1 MKQTAIRIV
10 LILLLFSCRE
20 TPLTIEGKRVSTD
33 LFVTPSQGRKHVD
46 YFSESKNLMIAT
58 DSPEA
63 TQAGIEVGSLGGNV
77 VDVAVATSF
86 AISVTRPHSTGLGG
100 GGFLVLYLKEF
111 PEPIAFD
118 FRERAPNAASRDM
131 YKRKPKEDSLLGFRA
146 VGVPG
151 NVAGLVQIQKR
162 YGKLSLKTVISPAI
176 RLAEKGFP
184 MYPDLQSAIQKSSKD
199 MDREMK
205 GIFLPGGK
213 VPELKNIL
221 VQKDLANSLKLISET
236 GEKEFYRGKIANAI
250 TIAMKA
256 NGGLITSQ
264 DLNDFK
270 VIEKKTLKTKYHDYT
285 IYTMPPPSSGI
296 HLLTMLSMLEKES
309 LKETYEKD
317 PALYYH
323 FVAEVMRR
331 GYADRAVFGGD
342 SAFTKI
348 PIDRLL
354 SKKYAEEK
362 ISDFDPKIASN
373 SSSFLK
379 TLNFGAES
387 PQTTHISVMDREGNS
402 VSTTQ
407 SINFRFGASVVA
419 PGTGIVLNDTMDDF
433 SRVPGEPNVYG
444 LIGAEANSILP
455 KKTPLSSMSPTI
467 VFKGKEPFL
476 TTGAPGGA
484 YIVNAVLQS
493 LVYNLDFN
501 LTLYESV
508 ARGRVHHQLFP
519 DAVFIEKSVNERN
532 VFDGLSSK
540 KHDIRIAPN
549 FAKLFS
555 VKRENGM
562 LYGASDPRGEGATGG
577 L

>member
-1 MKQTAIRIV
+1 MKQITIRII

-20 TPLTIEGKRVSTD
+20 TSLTIEGKRISTD
-33 LFVTPSQGRKHVD
+33 LLVTPSHGKTHVD

-63 TQAGIEVGSLGGNV
+63 TQVGIEVGLLGGNV

-100 GGFLVLYLKEF
+100 GGFLILYLKEF
-111 PEPIAFD
+111 SEPIAFD

-131 YKRKPKEDSLLGFRA
+131 YKKKPKEDSLLGFRA

-199 MDREMK
+199 MDQEMK
-205 GIFLPGGK
+205 GIFLPGGR
-213 VPELKNIL
+213 VPELKSIL

-236 GEKEFYRGKIANAI
+236 GEKEFYHGKIADAI
-250 TIAMKA
+250 TTAMKA

-264 DLNDFK
+264 DLSDFK
-270 VIEKKTLKTKYHDYT
+270 VIEKKTLKTKYRDYT

-296 HLLTMLSMLEKES
+296 HLLTMLSMLEKEP
-309 LKETYEKD
+309 LKEMYEKD

-323 FVAEVMRR
+323 FVTEVMRR

-342 SAFTKI
+342 SAFTRI
-348 PIDRLL
+348 PVDRLL

-362 ISDFDPKIASN
+362 ISDFDPKIASS

-379 TLNFGAES
+379 TLNFGVES

-433 SRVPGEPNVYG
+433 SRAPGEPNVYG

-484 YIVNAVLQS
+484 YIINAVLQS

-508 ARGRVHHQLFP
+508 ARGRIHHQLFP

>member
-20 TPLTIEGKRVSTD
+20 TSLTIEGKRVSTD
-33 LFVTPSQGRKHVD
+33 LFVTPAQGRKHVD

-250 TIAMKA
+250 TTAMKA

>member
-1 MKQTAIRIV
+1 MKQKYARII
-10 LILLLFSCRE
+10 LILFLFSCKDI
-20 TPLTIEGKRVSTD
+20 PLSIEGKKVSTD
-33 LFVTPSQGRKHVD
+33 LLVTPSNQRKHTD
-46 YFSESKNLMIAT
+46 YFSESKNLMIAS

-63 TQAGIEVGSLGGNV
+63 TSAGVEIGKLGGNV
-77 VDVAVATSF
+77 VDVVVATSF

-118 FRERAPNAASRDM
+118 FRERAPSAASRNM
-131 YKRKPKEDSLLGFRA
+131 YKRKPKEDSLFGFRA

-151 NVAGLVQIQKR
+151 NVAGLIQIHKR
-162 YGKLSLKTVISPAI
+162 YGKLSLKTVVAPAI
-176 RLAEKGFP
+176 RLAENGFP
-184 MYPDLQSAIQKSSKD
+184 VYPDLFSAIQKSSKD
-199 MDREMK
+199 MDDEMK
-205 GIFLPGGK
+205 GIFLPKGK
-213 VPELKNIL
+213 VPEVGSLL
-221 VQKDLANSLKLISET
+221 VQKDLADTLKLISET
-236 GEKEFYRGKIANAI
+236 GEREFYQGKIADSI
-250 TIAMKA
+250 VSSMKR

-264 DLNDFK
+264 DLKNFR
-270 VIEKKTLKTKYHDYT
+270 VIEEKTLKSTYRDYT
-285 IYTMPPPSSGI
+285 IYTMPPPSSGV
-296 HLLTMLSMLEKES
+296 HLLTMLSMIETKS
-309 LKETYEKD
+309 LKELYDKD
-317 PALYYH
+317 AAAYYH
-323 FVAEVMRR
+323 FLAEAMRR
-331 GYADRAVFGGD
+331 GYADRAILGGD
-342 SAFTKI
+342 PKFTKI

-362 ISDFDPKIASN
+362 ISNFDPKAASS

-379 TLNFGAES
+379 ELNFGVES

-407 SINFRFGASVVA
+407 SINFRFGASVVV
-419 PGTGIVLNDTMDDF
+419 PGYGIVLNDTMDDF
-433 SRVPGEPNVYG
+433 SRAPGEPNVYG

-455 KKTPLSSMSPTI
+455 KKTPLSSMSPTL
-467 VFKGKEPFL
+467 VFKDKEPFL
-476 TTGAPGGA
+476 ATGAPGGS

-493 LVYNLDFN
+493 LIYNLDFK

-508 ARGRVHHQLFP
+508 ARGRVHHQFFP

-532 VFDGLSSK
+532 VFDGLSVR

-562 LYGASDPRGEGATGG
+562 LYGACDPRGEGATGG

>member
-213 VPELKNIL
+213 VPDLKNIL

-250 TIAMKA
+250 TTAMKA

>member
-1 MKQTAIRIV
+1 MKQITIRII

-20 TPLTIEGKRVSTD
+20 TSLTIEGKRISTD
-33 LFVTPSQGRKHVD
+33 LLVTPSHGKTHVD

-63 TQAGIEVGSLGGNV
+63 TQVGIEVGLLGGNV

-100 GGFLVLYLKEF
+100 GGFLILYLKEF
-111 PEPIAFD
+111 SEPIAFD

-131 YKRKPKEDSLLGFRA
+131 YKKKPKEDSLLGFRA

-199 MDREMK
+199 MDQEMK
-205 GIFLPGGK
+205 GIFLPGGR
-213 VPELKNIL
+213 VPELKSIL

-236 GEKEFYRGKIANAI
+236 GEKEFYHGKIADAI
-250 TIAMKA
+250 TTAMKA

-264 DLNDFK
+264 DLSDFK
-270 VIEKKTLKTKYHDYT
+270 VIEKKTLKTKYRDYT

-296 HLLTMLSMLEKES
+296 HLLTMLSMLEKEP
-309 LKETYEKD
+309 LKEMYEKD

-323 FVAEVMRR
+323 FVTEVMRR
-331 GYADRAVFGGD
+331 GYADRAVFGGN
-342 SAFTKI
+342 SAFTRI
-348 PIDRLL
+348 PVDRLL

-362 ISDFDPKIASN
+362 ISDFDPKIASS

-379 TLNFGAES
+379 TLNFGVES

-433 SRVPGEPNVYG
+433 SRAPGEPNVYG

-484 YIVNAVLQS
+484 YIINAVLQS

-508 ARGRVHHQLFP
+508 ARGRIHHQLFP

>member
-1 MKQTAIRIV
+1 MKQITIRIV
-10 LILLLFSCRE
+10 LILFLFSCKE
-20 TPLTIEGKRVSTD
+20 VPLTIEGKSISTD
-33 LFVTPSQGRKHVD
+33 LLVTPSHQKKHTD

-63 TQAGIEVGSLGGNV
+63 TQAGIEVGKLGGNV
-77 VDVAVATSF
+77 VDVVVATSF

-111 PEPIAFD
+111 SEPIAFD
-118 FRERAPNAASRDM
+118 FRERAPNAASRNM

-151 NVAGLVQIQKR
+151 NVAGLVRIHKR
-162 YGKLSLKTVISPAI
+162 YGKLSLKTVVAPAI
-176 RLAEKGFP
+176 RLAEEGFRV
-184 MYPDLQSAIQKSSKD
+184 YPDLNSAIQKSSKD
-199 MDREMK
+199 MDEEMK

-213 VPELKNIL
+213 VPEVGKLL
-221 VQKDLANSLKLISET
+221 VQKDLAGSLKLIAET
-236 GEKEFYRGKIANAI
+236 GEKEFYHGKIANAL
-250 TIAMKA
+250 TTAMKK
-256 NGGLITSQ
+256 NGGLLTSQ
-264 DLNDFK
+264 DLTGFQ
-270 VIEKKTLKTKYHDYT
+270 VLEKKTLQTKYRGYT
-285 IYTMPPPSSGI
+285 IYTMPPPSSGV
-296 HLLTMLSMLEKES
+296 HLLTMLSMV
-309 LKETYEKD
+309 ETKPLQEMYEKD
-317 PALYYH
+317 PVGYYH
-323 FVAEVMRR
+323 FMTEVMRR
-331 GYADRAVFGGD
+331 GYADRAILGGD
-342 SAFTKI
+342 PAFTKI
-348 PIDRLL
+348 PLDRLL
-354 SKKYAEEK
+354 SKKYAEDK
-362 ISDFDPKIASN
+362 IADFDPKLASS

-379 TLNFGAES
+379 TLNFGVES
-387 PQTTHISVMDREGNS
+387 PQTTHISVMDKDGNS

-407 SINFRFGASVVA
+407 SINFRFGASVVI

-433 SRVPGEPNVYG
+433 SRAPGEPNVYG

-467 VFKGKEPFL
+467 VFRGKEPFL
-476 TTGAPGGA
+476 ATGAPGGS

-493 LVYNLDFN
+493 LVYNLDFH

-508 ARGRVHHQLFP
+508 ARGRVHHQFFP

-532 VFDGLSSK
+532 VFDGLSAR

-555 VKRENGM
+555 VKRENGT

>member
-1 MKQTAIRIV
+1 MKQITIRII

-20 TPLTIEGKRVSTD
+20 TSLTIEGKRISTD
-33 LFVTPSQGRKHVD
+33 LLVTPSHGKTHVD

-63 TQAGIEVGSLGGNV
+63 TQAGIEVGLLGGNV

-100 GGFLVLYLKEF
+100 GGFLILYLKEF
-111 PEPIAFD
+111 SEPIAFD

-131 YKRKPKEDSLLGFRA
+131 YKKKPKEDSLLGFRA

-199 MDREMK
+199 MDQEMK
-205 GIFLPGGK
+205 GIFLPGGR
-213 VPELKNIL
+213 VPELKSIL

-236 GEKEFYRGKIANAI
+236 GEKEFYHGKIADAI
-250 TIAMKA
+250 TTAMKA

-264 DLNDFK
+264 DLSDFK
-270 VIEKKTLKTKYHDYT
+270 VIEKKTLKTKYRDYT

-296 HLLTMLSMLEKES
+296 HLLTMLSMLEKEP
-309 LKETYEKD
+309 LKEMYEKD

-323 FVAEVMRR
+323 FVTEVMRR

-342 SAFTKI
+342 SAFTRI
-348 PIDRLL
+348 PVDRLL

-362 ISDFDPKIASN
+362 ISDFDPKIASS

-379 TLNFGAES
+379 TLNFGVES

-433 SRVPGEPNVYG
+433 SRAPGEPNVYG

-467 VFKGKEPFL
+467 VFKGKESFL

-484 YIVNAVLQS
+484 YIINAVLQS

-508 ARGRVHHQLFP
+508 ARGRIHHQLFP

>member
-250 TIAMKA
+250 TTAMKA

-455 KKTPLSSMSPTI
+455 KKTPLSSMS
-467 VFKGKEPFL
+467 
-476 TTGAPGGA
+476 
-484 YIVNAVLQS
+484 
-493 LVYNLDFN
+493 
-501 LTLYESV
+501 
-508 ARGRVHHQLFP
+508 
-519 DAVFIEKSVNERN
+519 
-532 VFDGLSSK
+532 
-540 KHDIRIAPN
+540 
-549 FAKLFS
+549 
-555 VKRENGM
+555 
-562 LYGASDPRGEGATGG
+562 
-577 L
+577 

>member
-1 MKQTAIRIV
+1 MKQTTIRII

-20 TPLTIEGKRVSTD
+20 TPLTIEGKKISTD
-33 LFVTPSQGRKHVD
+33 LLVTPSHGKTHVD

-111 PEPIAFD
+111 SEPIAFD

-131 YKRKPKEDSLLGFRA
+131 YKKKPKEDSLLGFRA

-199 MDREMK
+199 MDQEMK
-205 GIFLPGGK
+205 GVFLPGGK
-213 VPELKNIL
+213 VPELKSIL

-236 GEKEFYRGKIANAI
+236 GEKEFYHGKIADAI
-250 TIAMKA
+250 TTAMKA

-270 VIEKKTLKTKYHDYT
+270 VVEKKALKTTYHDYT

-296 HLLTMLSMLEKES
+296 HLLTMLSMLEKEP

-323 FVAEVMRR
+323 FVTEVMRR

-348 PIDRLL
+348 PVNRLL

-362 ISDFDPKIASN
+362 ISDFDPKIASS

-379 TLNFGAES
+379 TLNFGVES

-407 SINFRFGASVVA
+407 SINFRFGASVMA

-467 VFKGKEPFL
+467 VFKGKESFL

-508 ARGRVHHQLFP
+508 ARGRIHHQLFP

>member
-1 MKQTAIRIV
+1 M
-10 LILLLFSCRE
+10 
-20 TPLTIEGKRVSTD
+20 
-33 LFVTPSQGRKHVD
+33 
-46 YFSESKNLMIAT
+46 
-58 DSPEA
+58 
-63 TQAGIEVGSLGGNV
+63 
-77 VDVAVATSF
+77 
-86 AISVTRPHSTGLGG
+86 
-100 GGFLVLYLKEF
+100 
-111 PEPIAFD
+111 
-118 FRERAPNAASRDM
+118 
-131 YKRKPKEDSLLGFRA
+131 
-146 VGVPG
+146 
-151 NVAGLVQIQKR
+151 
-162 YGKLSLKTVISPAI
+162 
-176 RLAEKGFP
+176 
-184 MYPDLQSAIQKSSKD
+184 
-199 MDREMK
+199 
-205 GIFLPGGK
+205 
-213 VPELKNIL
+213 
-221 VQKDLANSLKLISET
+221 ISET
-236 GEKEFYRGKIANAI
+236 GEKEFYHGKIADAI
-250 TIAMKA
+250 TTAMKA

-264 DLNDFK
+264 DLSDFK
-270 VIEKKTLKTKYHDYT
+270 VIEKKTLKTKYRDYT

-296 HLLTMLSMLEKES
+296 HLLTMLSMLEKEP
-309 LKETYEKD
+309 LKEMYEKD
-317 PALYYH
+317 SALYYH
-323 FVAEVMRR
+323 FVTEVMRR

-342 SAFTKI
+342 SAFTRI
-348 PIDRLL
+348 PVDRLL

-362 ISDFDPKIASN
+362 ISDFDPKIASS

-379 TLNFGAES
+379 TLNFGVES

-402 VSTTQ
+402 ISTTQ

-433 SRVPGEPNVYG
+433 SRAPGEPNVYG

-484 YIVNAVLQS
+484 YIINAVLQS

-508 ARGRVHHQLFP
+508 ARGRIHHQLFP

>member
-1 MKQTAIRIV
+1 MKQITIRIV

-20 TPLTIEGKRVSTD
+20 SSLTIEGKNVSTD
-33 LFVTPSQGRKHVD
+33 LLVTPSHQKKHSD
-46 YFSESKNLMIAT
+46 YFGESKNLMIAS

-63 TQAGIEVGSLGGNV
+63 TRAGIEVGLLGGNV

-118 FRERAPNAASRDM
+118 FRERAPNASSRTM
-131 YKRKPKEDSLLGFRA
+131 YQRKPKEDSLLGFRA

-162 YGKLSLKTVISPAI
+162 YGKLPLKVVIAPAI
-176 RLAEKGFP
+176 LLAEKGFP
-184 MYPDLQSAIQKSSKD
+184 VYPDLQSAIQKSSKD
-199 MDREMK
+199 MDEQMK
-205 GIFLPGGK
+205 TIFLPEGK
-213 VPELKNIL
+213 VPELESVL

-236 GEKEFYRGKIANAI
+236 GEKEFYQGKIGNAI
-250 TIAMKA
+250 VAAMKK
-256 NGGLITSQ
+256 NGGLVTSQ

-270 VIEKKTLKTKYHDYT
+270 VIEKKTVQTKYRNYT
-285 IYTMPPPSSGI
+285 IYTMPPPSSGV
-296 HLLTMLSMLEKES
+296 HLLTMLSMAETKPLR
-309 LKETYEKD
+309 ETYEKD
-317 PALYYH
+317 PAGYYH
-323 FVAEVMRR
+323 FITEVMRR
-331 GYADRAVFGGD
+331 GYADRAILGGD
-342 SAFTKI
+342 PAFTKI
-348 PIDRLL
+348 PLNRLL

-362 ISDFDPKIASN
+362 ISDFDPKIASS

-379 TLNFGAES
+379 KLNFGVES

-407 SINFRFGASVVA
+407 SINFRFGASVMA

-433 SRVPGEPNVYG
+433 SRAPGEPNVYG

-476 TTGAPGGA
+476 VTGAPGGS

-493 LVYNLDFN
+493 LIYNLDLN

-508 ARGRVHHQLFP
+508 ARGRVHHQFFP

-532 VFDGLSSK
+532 VFDGLSAR

-555 VKRENGM
+555 VKRENGT

>member
-1 MKQTAIRIV
+1 MKQITIRII

-20 TPLTIEGKRVSTD
+20 TPLLIEGKRISTD
-33 LFVTPSQGRKHVD
+33 LLVSPSQGKKHVD

-100 GGFLVLYLKEF
+100 GGFLILYLKEF
-111 PEPIAFD
+111 SEPIAFD

-131 YKRKPKEDSLLGFRA
+131 YKKKPKEDSLLGFRA

-213 VPELKNIL
+213 VPELKSVL
-221 VQKDLANSLKLISET
+221 VQKDLANTLRLISET
-236 GEKEFYRGKIANAI
+236 GEKEFYNGKIADAI
-250 TIAMKA
+250 TTAMKA

-264 DLNDFK
+264 DLRDFK
-270 VIEKKTLKTKYHDYT
+270 VIEKKTLKTTYRDYT

-323 FVAEVMRR
+323 FVTEVMRR

-348 PIDRLL
+348 PVNRLL

-362 ISDFDPKIASN
+362 ISDFDPKIASS

-407 SINFRFGASVVA
+407 SINFRFGASVMA

-433 SRVPGEPNVYG
+433 SRAPGEPNVYG

-467 VFKGKEPFL
+467 VFKGKESFL

-508 ARGRVHHQLFP
+508 ARGRIHHQLFP

>member
-1 MKQTAIRIV
+1 MKQITIRII

-20 TPLTIEGKRVSTD
+20 TSLTIEGKRISTD
-33 LFVTPSQGRKHVD
+33 LLVTPSHGKTHVD

-63 TQAGIEVGSLGGNV
+63 TQVGIEVGLLGGNV

-100 GGFLVLYLKEF
+100 GGFLILYLKEF
-111 PEPIAFD
+111 SEPIAFD

-131 YKRKPKEDSLLGFRA
+131 YKKKPKEDSLLGFRA

-199 MDREMK
+199 MDQEMK
-205 GIFLPGGK
+205 GIFLPGGR
-213 VPELKNIL
+213 VPELKSIL

-236 GEKEFYRGKIANAI
+236 GEKEFYHGKIADAI
-250 TIAMKA
+250 TTAMKA

-264 DLNDFK
+264 DLSDFK
-270 VIEKKTLKTKYHDYT
+270 VIEKKALKTKYRDYT

-296 HLLTMLSMLEKES
+296 HLLTMLSMLEKEP
-309 LKETYEKD
+309 LKEMYEKD

-323 FVAEVMRR
+323 FVTEVMRR

-342 SAFTKI
+342 SAFTRI
-348 PIDRLL
+348 PVDRLL

-362 ISDFDPKIASN
+362 ISDFDPKIASS

-379 TLNFGAES
+379 TLNFGVES

-433 SRVPGEPNVYG
+433 SRAPGEPNVYG

-467 VFKGKEPFL
+467 VFKGKESFL

-484 YIVNAVLQS
+484 YIINAVLQS

-508 ARGRVHHQLFP
+508 ARGRIHHQLFP

>member
-1 MKQTAIRIV
+1 MKQITIRII

-20 TPLTIEGKRVSTD
+20 TSLTIEGKRISTD
-33 LFVTPSQGRKHVD
+33 LLVTPSHGKTHVD

-63 TQAGIEVGSLGGNV
+63 TQAGIEVGLLGGNV

-100 GGFLVLYLKEF
+100 GGFLILYLKKF
-111 PEPIAFD
+111 SEPIAFD

-131 YKRKPKEDSLLGFRA
+131 YKKKPKEDSLLGFRA

-199 MDREMK
+199 MDQEMK
-205 GIFLPGGK
+205 GIFLPGGR
-213 VPELKNIL
+213 VPELKSIL

-236 GEKEFYRGKIANAI
+236 GEKEFYHGKIADAI
-250 TIAMKA
+250 TTAMKA

-264 DLNDFK
+264 DLSDFK
-270 VIEKKTLKTKYHDYT
+270 VIEKKTLKTKYRDYT

-296 HLLTMLSMLEKES
+296 HLLTMLSMLEKEP
-309 LKETYEKD
+309 LKEMYEKD

-323 FVAEVMRR
+323 FVTEVMRR

-342 SAFTKI
+342 SAFTRI
-348 PIDRLL
+348 PVDRLL

-362 ISDFDPKIASN
+362 ISDFDPKIASS

-379 TLNFGAES
+379 TLNFGVES

-467 VFKGKEPFL
+467 VFKGKESFL

-484 YIVNAVLQS
+484 YIINAVLQS

-508 ARGRVHHQLFP
+508 ARGRIHHQLFP

>member
-1 MKQTAIRIV
+1 MKQITIRIF
-10 LILLLFSCRE
+10 LILLFISCRE
-20 TPLTIEGKRVSTD
+20 NSLLIEGKTISTD
-33 LFVTPSQGRKHVD
+33 LLVVPSHQKKHTE
-46 YFSESKNLMIAT
+46 YFSESKNLMIAS

-63 TQAGIEVGSLGGNV
+63 TQAGIQVGALGGNV
-77 VDVAVATSF
+77 VDVAAATSF

-100 GGFLVLYLKEF
+100 GGFLILYLKEF
-111 PEPIAFD
+111 SKPIAFD
-118 FRERAPNAASRDM
+118 FRERAPNASSRDM
-131 YKRKPKEDSLLGFRA
+131 YKLKPKEDSLFGFRA

-151 NVAGLVQIQKR
+151 FVAGLVQIQKR
-162 YGKLSLKTVISPAI
+162 FGKLPLKTVISPAI
-176 RLAEKGFP
+176 RLAENGFP
-184 MYPDLQSAIQKSSKD
+184 VYPDLQSAIQKSSKD
-199 MDREMK
+199 MDEEMK
-205 GIFLPGGK
+205 KIFLPGGK
-213 VPELKNIL
+213 VPELRSIL
-221 VQKDLANSLKLISET
+221 IQKDLANSLKLISET
-236 GEKEFYRGKIANAI
+236 GDKEFYHGKIANSI
-250 TIAMKA
+250 VNAMKK
-256 NGGLITSQ
+256 NGGLVTLQ
-264 DLNDFK
+264 DLSGYK
-270 VIEKKTLKTKYHDYT
+270 VIEKKTVHTTYHDYT
-285 IYTMPPPSSGI
+285 IYTMPPPSSGV
-296 HLLTMLSMLEKES
+296 HLLTMLSMVETKP

-317 PALYYH
+317 PVLYYH
-323 FVAEVMRR
+323 FIVEAMRR
-331 GYADRAVFGGD
+331 GYADRAMLGGD
-342 SAFTKI
+342 PAFTKI
-348 PIDRLL
+348 PIERLL

-362 ISDFDPKIASN
+362 ISNFDLKTASS

-379 TLNFGAES
+379 TLNFGVES

-433 SRVPGEPNVYG
+433 SRAPGEPNVYG

-467 VFKGKEPFL
+467 VFKNKEPFL
-476 TTGAPGGA
+476 VTGAPGGS

-493 LVYNLDFN
+493 LIYNLDFN

-508 ARGRVHHQLFP
+508 ARGRVHHQFFP

-540 KHDIRIAPN
+540 KHDLRIAPN

-562 LYGASDPRGEGATGG
+562 LYGACDPRGEGATGG

>member
-1 MKQTAIRIV
+1 MKQITIRII

-20 TPLTIEGKRVSTD
+20 TSLTIEGKRISTD
-33 LFVTPSQGRKHVD
+33 LLVTPSHGKTHVD

-63 TQAGIEVGSLGGNV
+63 TQVGIEVGLLGGNV

-100 GGFLVLYLKEF
+100 GGFLILYLKEF
-111 PEPIAFD
+111 SEPIAFD

-131 YKRKPKEDSLLGFRA
+131 YKKKPKEDSLLGFRA

-199 MDREMK
+199 MDQEMK
-205 GIFLPGGK
+205 GIFLPGGR
-213 VPELKNIL
+213 VPELKSIL

-236 GEKEFYRGKIANAI
+236 GEKEFYHGKIADAI
-250 TIAMKA
+250 TTAMKA

-264 DLNDFK
+264 DLSDFK
-270 VIEKKTLKTKYHDYT
+270 VIEKKTLKTKYRDYT

-296 HLLTMLSMLEKES
+296 HLLTMLSMLEKEP
-309 LKETYEKD
+309 LKEMYEKD

-323 FVAEVMRR
+323 FVTEVMRR

-342 SAFTKI
+342 SAFTRI
-348 PIDRLL
+348 PVDRLL

-362 ISDFDPKIASN
+362 ISDFDPKIASSN
-373 SSSFLK
+373 SSFLK
-379 TLNFGAES
+379 TLNFGVES

-433 SRVPGEPNVYG
+433 SRAPGEPNVYG

-467 VFKGKEPFL
+467 VFKGKESFL

-484 YIVNAVLQS
+484 YIINAVLQS

-508 ARGRVHHQLFP
+508 ARGRIHHQLFP

>member
-1 MKQTAIRIV
+1 MKQITLRIV

-20 TPLTIEGKRVSTD
+20 APLTVEGKSISTD
-33 LFVTPSQGRKHVD
+33 LLVTPSHLRKHTD

-58 DSPEA
+58 DSQEA
-63 TQAGIEVGSLGGNV
+63 TQAGIEVGKLGGNV
-77 VDVAVATSF
+77 VDVVVAASF

-100 GGFLVLYLKEF
+100 GGFLVLYLKDF
-111 PEPIAFD
+111 SEPIAFD
-118 FRERAPNAASRDM
+118 FRERAPNAASRNM

-162 YGKLSLKTVISPAI
+162 YGKLPLKTVIAPAI
-176 RLAEKGFP
+176 RLAENGFP
-184 MYPDLQSAIQKSSKD
+184 VYPDLQSAIQKSSKD
-199 MDREMK
+199 MDDEMK
-205 GIFLPGGK
+205 SIFLSGGK
-213 VPELKNIL
+213 IPEIKSLL
-221 VQKDLANSLKLISET
+221 VQKDLAGSLKLIAET
-236 GEKEFYRGKIANAI
+236 GEKEFYHGKIANAI
-250 TIAMKA
+250 TTAMKT
-256 NGGLITSQ
+256 NGGLVTAQ
-264 DLNDFK
+264 DLSGFK
-270 VIEKKTLKTKYHDYT
+270 VIEKKTLKTSYRGYT
-285 IYTMPPPSSGI
+285 IYTMPPPSSGV
-296 HLLTMLSMLEKES
+296 HLLTMLSMVETKP

-317 PALYYH
+317 PVLYYH
-323 FVAEVMRR
+323 FLTEVMRR
-331 GYADRAVFGGD
+331 GYADRAILGGD
-342 SAFTKI
+342 PTFTKI

-362 ISDFDPKIASN
+362 VSDFDPKFASS

-379 TLNFGAES
+379 TLNFGLES
-387 PQTTHISVMDREGNS
+387 PQTTHISVMDKDGNS

-407 SINFRFGASVVA
+407 SINFRFGASVMA

-433 SRVPGEPNVYG
+433 SRAPGEPNVYG

-476 TTGAPGGA
+476 ATGAPGGS

-493 LVYNLDFN
+493 LIYNLDLN

-508 ARGRVHHQLFP
+508 ARGRVHHQFFP

-532 VFDGLSSK
+532 VFDGLSSR

>member
-1 MKQTAIRIV
+1 MKQITIRII

-20 TPLTIEGKRVSTD
+20 TSLTIEGKRISTD
-33 LFVTPSQGRKHVD
+33 LLVTPSHGKTHVD

-63 TQAGIEVGSLGGNV
+63 TQAGIEVGLLGGNV

-100 GGFLVLYLKEF
+100 GGFLILYLKKF
-111 PEPIAFD
+111 SEPIAFD

-131 YKRKPKEDSLLGFRA
+131 YKKKPKEDSLLGFRA

-199 MDREMK
+199 MDQEMK
-205 GIFLPGGK
+205 GIFLPGGR
-213 VPELKNIL
+213 VPELKSIL

-236 GEKEFYRGKIANAI
+236 GEKEFYHGKIADAI
-250 TIAMKA
+250 TTAMKA

-264 DLNDFK
+264 DLSDFK
-270 VIEKKTLKTKYHDYT
+270 VIEKKTLKTKYRDYT

-296 HLLTMLSMLEKES
+296 HLLTMLSMLEKEP
-309 LKETYEKD
+309 LKEMYEKD

-323 FVAEVMRR
+323 FVTEVMRR

-342 SAFTKI
+342 SAFTRI
-348 PIDRLL
+348 PVDRLL

-362 ISDFDPKIASN
+362 ISDFDPKIASS

-379 TLNFGAES
+379 TLNFGVES

-433 SRVPGEPNVYG
+433 SRAPGEPNVYG

-467 VFKGKEPFL
+467 VFKGKESFL

-484 YIVNAVLQS
+484 YIINAVLQS

-508 ARGRVHHQLFP
+508 ARGRIHHQLFP

>member
-1 MKQTAIRIV
+1 MKQTTIRII

-20 TPLTIEGKRVSTD
+20 TPLTIEGKKISTD
-33 LFVTPSQGRKHVD
+33 LLVTPSHGKTHVD

-111 PEPIAFD
+111 SEPIAFD

-131 YKRKPKEDSLLGFRA
+131 YKKKPKEDSLLGFRA

-151 NVAGLVQIQKR
+151 NVAGLVQVQKR

-199 MDREMK
+199 MDQEMK
-205 GIFLPGGK
+205 GVFLPGGK
-213 VPELKNIL
+213 VPELKSIL

-236 GEKEFYRGKIANAI
+236 GEKEFYHGKIADAI
-250 TIAMKA
+250 TTAMKA

-270 VIEKKTLKTKYHDYT
+270 VVEKKALKTTYHDYT

-296 HLLTMLSMLEKES
+296 HLLTMLSMLEKEP

-323 FVAEVMRR
+323 FVTEVMRR

-348 PIDRLL
+348 PVNRLL

-362 ISDFDPKIASN
+362 ISDFDPKIASS

-379 TLNFGAES
+379 TLNFGVES

-407 SINFRFGASVVA
+407 SINFRFGASVMA

-467 VFKGKEPFL
+467 VFKGKESFL

-508 ARGRVHHQLFP
+508 ARGRIHHQLFP

>member
-1 MKQTAIRIV
+1 MKQITIRII

-20 TPLTIEGKRVSTD
+20 IPLLIEGKRISTD
-33 LFVTPSQGRKHVD
+33 LLVSPSQGKKHVD

-100 GGFLVLYLKEF
+100 GGFLILYLKEF
-111 PEPIAFD
+111 SEPIAFD

-131 YKRKPKEDSLLGFRA
+131 YKKKPKEDSLLGFRA

-213 VPELKNIL
+213 VPELKSVL
-221 VQKDLANSLKLISET
+221 VQKDLANTLKLISET
-236 GEKEFYRGKIANAI
+236 GEKEFYNGKIADAI
-250 TIAMKA
+250 TTAMKD

-264 DLNDFK
+264 DLRDFK
-270 VIEKKTLKTKYHDYT
+270 VIEKKTLKTTYRDYT

-323 FVAEVMRR
+323 FVTEVMRR

-348 PIDRLL
+348 PVNRLL

-362 ISDFDPKIASN
+362 ISDFDPKIASS

-407 SINFRFGASVVA
+407 SINFRFGASVMA

-433 SRVPGEPNVYG
+433 SRAPGEPNVYG

-467 VFKGKEPFL
+467 VFKGKESFL

-508 ARGRVHHQLFP
+508 ARGRIHHQLFP

>member
-1 MKQTAIRIV
+1 MKQITIRII

-20 TPLTIEGKRVSTD
+20 TSLTIEGKRISTD
-33 LFVTPSQGRKHVD
+33 LLVTPSHGKTHVD

-63 TQAGIEVGSLGGNV
+63 TQAGIEVGLLGGNV

-100 GGFLVLYLKEF
+100 GGFLILYLKEF
-111 PEPIAFD
+111 SEPIAFD

-131 YKRKPKEDSLLGFRA
+131 YKKKPKEDSLLGFRA

-199 MDREMK
+199 MDQEMK
-205 GIFLPGGK
+205 GIFLPGGR
-213 VPELKNIL
+213 VPELKSIL

-236 GEKEFYRGKIANAI
+236 GEKEFYHGKIADAI
-250 TIAMKA
+250 TTAMKA

-264 DLNDFK
+264 DLSDFK
-270 VIEKKTLKTKYHDYT
+270 VIEKKTLKTKYRDYT

-296 HLLTMLSMLEKES
+296 HLLTMLSMLEKEP
-309 LKETYEKD
+309 LKEMYEKD

-323 FVAEVMRR
+323 FVTEVMRR

-342 SAFTKI
+342 SAFTRI
-348 PIDRLL
+348 PVDRLL

-362 ISDFDPKIASN
+362 ISDFDPKIASS

-379 TLNFGAES
+379 TLNFGVES

-433 SRVPGEPNVYG
+433 SRAPGEPNVYG

-484 YIVNAVLQS
+484 YIINAVLQS

-508 ARGRVHHQLFP
+508 ARGRIHHQLFP

>member
-33 LFVTPSQGRKHVD
+33 LFVTPAQGRKHVD

-250 TIAMKA
+250 TTAMKA

>member
-236 GEKEFYRGKIANAI
+236 GEKEFYHGKIANAI
-250 TIAMKA
+250 TTAMKA

>member
-1 MKQTAIRIV
+1 MKQITIRII

-20 TPLTIEGKRVSTD
+20 TSLTIEGKRISTD
-33 LFVTPSQGRKHVD
+33 LLVTPSHGKTHVD

-63 TQAGIEVGSLGGNV
+63 TQVGIEVGLLGGNV

-100 GGFLVLYLKEF
+100 GGFLILYLKEF
-111 PEPIAFD
+111 SEPIAFD

-131 YKRKPKEDSLLGFRA
+131 YKKKPKEDSLLGFRA

-199 MDREMK
+199 MDQEMK
-205 GIFLPGGK
+205 GIFLPGGR
-213 VPELKNIL
+213 VPELKSIL

-236 GEKEFYRGKIANAI
+236 GEKEFYHGKIADAI
-250 TIAMKA
+250 TTAMKA

-264 DLNDFK
+264 DLSDFK
-270 VIEKKTLKTKYHDYT
+270 VIEKKTLKTKYRDYT

-296 HLLTMLSMLEKES
+296 HLLTMLSMLEKEP
-309 LKETYEKD
+309 LKEMYEKD

-323 FVAEVMRR
+323 FVTEVMRR

-342 SAFTKI
+342 SAFTRI
-348 PIDRLL
+348 PVDRLL

-362 ISDFDPKIASN
+362 ISDFDPKIASS

-379 TLNFGAES
+379 TLNFGVES

-433 SRVPGEPNVYG
+433 SRAPGEPNVYG

-467 VFKGKEPFL
+467 VFKGKESFL

-484 YIVNAVLQS
+484 YIINAVLQS

-508 ARGRVHHQLFP
+508 ARGRIHHQLFP

>member
-20 TPLTIEGKRVSTD
+20 TPLTIEGRRVSTD

-250 TIAMKA
+250 TTAMKA

>member
-1 MKQTAIRIV
+1 MKQITIRII

-20 TPLTIEGKRVSTD
+20 TPLLIEGKRISTD
-33 LFVTPSQGRKHVD
+33 LLVSPSQGKKHVD

-100 GGFLVLYLKEF
+100 GGFLILYLKEF
-111 PEPIAFD
+111 SEPIAFD

-131 YKRKPKEDSLLGFRA
+131 YKKKPKEDSLLGFRA

-213 VPELKNIL
+213 VPELKSVL
-221 VQKDLANSLKLISET
+221 VQKDLANTLKLISET
-236 GEKEFYRGKIANAI
+236 GEKEFYNGKIADAI
-250 TIAMKA
+250 TTAMKA

-264 DLNDFK
+264 DLRDFK
-270 VIEKKTLKTKYHDYT
+270 VIEKKTLKTTYRDYT

-323 FVAEVMRR
+323 FVTEVMRR

-348 PIDRLL
+348 PVNRLL

-362 ISDFDPKIASN
+362 ISDFDPKIASS

-407 SINFRFGASVVA
+407 SINFRFGASVMA

-433 SRVPGEPNVYG
+433 SRAPGEPNVYG

-467 VFKGKEPFL
+467 VFKGKESFL

-508 ARGRVHHQLFP
+508 ARGRIHHQLFP

>member
-1 MKQTAIRIV
+1 
-10 LILLLFSCRE
+10 
-20 TPLTIEGKRVSTD
+20 
-33 LFVTPSQGRKHVD
+33 
-46 YFSESKNLMIAT
+46 
-58 DSPEA
+58 
-63 TQAGIEVGSLGGNV
+63 
-77 VDVAVATSF
+77 
-86 AISVTRPHSTGLGG
+86 
-100 GGFLVLYLKEF
+100 
-111 PEPIAFD
+111 
-118 FRERAPNAASRDM
+118 M
-131 YKRKPKEDSLLGFRA
+131 YKKKPKEDSLLGFRA

-199 MDREMK
+199 MDQEMK
-205 GIFLPGGK
+205 GIFLPGGR
-213 VPELKNIL
+213 VPELKSIL

-236 GEKEFYRGKIANAI
+236 GEKEFYHGKIADAI
-250 TIAMKA
+250 TTAMKA

-264 DLNDFK
+264 DLSDFK
-270 VIEKKTLKTKYHDYT
+270 VIEKKTLKTKYRDYT

-296 HLLTMLSMLEKES
+296 HLLTMLSMLEKEP
-309 LKETYEKD
+309 LKEMYEKD

-323 FVAEVMRR
+323 FVTEVMRR

-342 SAFTKI
+342 SAFTRI
-348 PIDRLL
+348 PVDRLL

-362 ISDFDPKIASN
+362 ISDFDPKIASS

-379 TLNFGAES
+379 TLNFGVES

-433 SRVPGEPNVYG
+433 SRAPGEPNVYG

-467 VFKGKEPFL
+467 VFKGKESFL

-484 YIVNAVLQS
+484 YIINAVLQS

-508 ARGRVHHQLFP
+508 ARGRIHHQLFP

>member
-1 MKQTAIRIV
+1 MKQITIRII

-33 LFVTPSQGRKHVD
+33 LLVSPSHGKKHVD

-100 GGFLVLYLKEF
+100 GGFLILYLKEF
-111 PEPIAFD
+111 SEPIAFD

-131 YKRKPKEDSLLGFRA
+131 YKKKPKEDSLLGFRA

-199 MDREMK
+199 MDQEMK

-213 VPELKNIL
+213 VPELKSIL

-236 GEKEFYRGKIANAI
+236 GEKEFYHGKIADAI
-250 TIAMKA
+250 TTAMKA

-264 DLNDFK
+264 DLSDFK
-270 VIEKKTLKTKYHDYT
+270 VIEKKTLKTTYRDYT

-323 FVAEVMRR
+323 FVTEVMRR

-348 PIDRLL
+348 PVNRLL

-362 ISDFDPKIASN
+362 ISDFDPKIASS

-407 SINFRFGASVVA
+407 SINFRFGASVMA

-433 SRVPGEPNVYG
+433 SRAPGEPNVYG

-467 VFKGKEPFL
+467 VFKGKESFL

-508 ARGRVHHQLFP
+508 ARGRIHHQLFP

>member
-1 MKQTAIRIV
+1 MKQITIRIF
-10 LILLLFSCRE
+10 LILLFISCRE
-20 TPLTIEGKRVSTD
+20 NFLLIEGKKISTD
-33 LFVTPSQGRKHVD
+33 LLVTPSHQKKHTD
-46 YFSESKNLMIAT
+46 YFSESKNLMIAS

-63 TQAGIEVGSLGGNV
+63 TQAGIEVGALGGNV
-77 VDVAVATSF
+77 VDVVAATSF

-100 GGFLVLYLKEF
+100 GGFLILYLKEF

-118 FRERAPNAASRDM
+118 FRERAPNASSRDM
-131 YKRKPKEDSLLGFRA
+131 YKSKPKEDSLLGFRS

-151 NVAGLVQIQKR
+151 FVAGLVQIQKR
-162 YGKLSLKTVISPAI
+162 FGKLPLKTVISPAI
-176 RLAEKGFP
+176 RLAENGFP
-184 MYPDLQSAIQKSSKD
+184 VYPDLQSAIQKSSKD
-199 MDREMK
+199 MDDEMK
-205 GIFLPGGK
+205 KIFLPGGK
-213 VPELKNIL
+213 VPELKSIL
-221 VQKDLANSLKLISET
+221 VQKDLGNSLKLISET
-236 GEKEFYRGKIANAI
+236 GEKEFYHGKIANSIAN
-250 TIAMKA
+250 AMKK
-256 NGGLITSQ
+256 NGGLVTLQ
-264 DLNDFK
+264 DLSGYK
-270 VIEKKTLKTKYHDYT
+270 VIQKQTVHTTYHDYT

-296 HLLTMLSMLEKES
+296 HLLTMLSMVETKS
-309 LKETYEKD
+309 LKETYERD
-317 PALYYH
+317 PVLYYH
-323 FVAEVMRR
+323 FIVEAMRR

-342 SAFTKI
+342 STFTEI
-348 PIDRLL
+348 PIGRLL
-354 SKKYAEEK
+354 SKKYAEKK
-362 ISDFDPKIASN
+362 ILDFDPKIASS

-379 TLNFGAES
+379 TLNFGVES

-433 SRVPGEPNVYG
+433 SRAPGEPNVYG

-467 VFKGKEPFL
+467 VFKNKEPFL
-476 TTGAPGGA
+476 VTGAPGGS

-493 LVYNLDFN
+493 LIYNLDFN

-508 ARGRVHHQLFP
+508 ARGRIHHQFFP

-532 VFDGLSSK
+532 VFDGLSFK
-540 KHDIRIAPN
+540 KHDLRIAPN

-562 LYGASDPRGEGATGG
+562 LYGACDPRGEGATGG

>member
-1 MKQTAIRIV
+1 MKQITIRII

-20 TPLTIEGKRVSTD
+20 TSLTIEGKRISTD
-33 LFVTPSQGRKHVD
+33 LLVTPSHGKTHVD

-63 TQAGIEVGSLGGNV
+63 TQAGIEVGLLGGNV

-100 GGFLVLYLKEF
+100 GGFLILYLKKF
-111 PEPIAFD
+111 SEPIAFD

-131 YKRKPKEDSLLGFRA
+131 YKKKPKEDSLLGFRA

-199 MDREMK
+199 MDQEMK
-205 GIFLPGGK
+205 GIFLPGGR
-213 VPELKNIL
+213 VPELKSIL

-236 GEKEFYRGKIANAI
+236 GEKEFYHGKIADAI
-250 TIAMKA
+250 TTAMKA

-264 DLNDFK
+264 DLSDFK
-270 VIEKKTLKTKYHDYT
+270 VIEKKTLKTKYRDYT

-296 HLLTMLSMLEKES
+296 HLLTMLSMLEKEP
-309 LKETYEKD
+309 LKEMYEKD

-323 FVAEVMRR
+323 FVTEVMRR

-342 SAFTKI
+342 SAFTRI
-348 PIDRLL
+348 PVDRLL

-362 ISDFDPKIASN
+362 ISDFDPKIASS

-379 TLNFGAES
+379 TLNFGVES

-433 SRVPGEPNVYG
+433 SRAPGEPNVYG

-484 YIVNAVLQS
+484 YIINAVLQS

-508 ARGRVHHQLFP
+508 ARGRIHHQLFP